1 MPFKLILSL
10 CHHPTKYV
18 NMPCFSRDI
27 MGLACHLIL
36 QDHVIKGS
44 GKSMGKS
51 LTWQAIILP
60 SLVSM
65 GIVAFEI

>member
-1 MPFKLILSL
+1 
-10 CHHPTKYV
+10 
-18 NMPCFSRDI
+18 

-65 GIVAFEI
+65 GIVAVEI